1 MKTEIVRARIEPDI
15 KAKSEA
21 VLAEIGMSQSDA
33 IRLFLTQIAI
43 REEFPIE
50 LKSPGRVAEER
61 AAKGKTTE
69 GKSDKDQDGEAV
81 EQLFDQVL
89 NKS

>member
-43 REEFPIE
+43 RKEFPIE

-61 AAKGKTTE
+61 AAKGKTE
-69 GKSDKDQDGEAV
+69 GKPDKDQEGEAV